1 MPDLLSL
8 SGLLLIVAAL
18 VVGISKTSVSGF
30 GSFAVAAFALVMPAK
45 ESTAA
50 VLLLLII
57 GDIVAVLRYR
67 KHCNWA
73 LLRRLLPS
81 VLPGV
86 ALGAWVLSV
95 ISDVVLK
102 RGIGVLLVI
111 FTLYTLWSRLSA
123 SRREAPPAAAGEVR
137 QPHWAMAVGAGVAAG
152 FTTMTANSAGP
163 DMTLYLLEAGVTKS
177 AFVGT
182 GAWFFFL
189 VNLSKTPF
197 SAALGLFPP
206 STLLLTAC
214 LAPVVL
220 LGTWIG
226 VKVVR
231 KLSQRAFE
239 NLALAASA
247 LAALM
252 LIVR

>member
-111 FTLYTLWSRLSA
+111 FTGVLV
-123 SRREAPPAAAGEVR
+123 REIGI
-137 QPHWAMAVGAGVAAG
+137 G
-152 FTTMTANSAGP
+152 
-163 DMTLYLLEAGVTKS
+163 
-177 AFVGT
+177 
-182 GAWFFFL
+182 
-189 VNLSKTPF
+189 
-197 SAALGLFPP
+197 
-206 STLLLTAC
+206 
-214 LAPVVL
+214 VVL
-220 LGTWIG
+220 
-226 VKVVR
+226 
-231 KLSQRAFE
+231 
-239 NLALAASA
+239 ALEEKTRHWKAPKRNSHPS
-247 LAALM
+247 
-252 LIVR
+252 IER

>member
-95 ISDVVLK
+95 ISDV
-102 RGIGVLLVI
+102 G
-111 FTLYTLWSRLSA
+111 
-123 SRREAPPAAAGEVR
+123 
-137 QPHWAMAVGAGVAAG
+137 
-152 FTTMTANSAGP
+152 
-163 DMTLYLLEAGVTKS
+163 
-177 AFVGT
+177 
-182 GAWFFFL
+182 
-189 VNLSKTPF
+189 
-197 SAALGLFPP
+197 
-206 STLLLTAC
+206 
-214 LAPVVL
+214 
-220 LGTWIG
+220 
-226 VKVVR
+226 R
-231 KLSQRAFE
+231 KQRALRNRQSPTAE
-239 NLALAASA
+239 LEKITEDLRRRAKDKHHKSPNAK
-247 LAALM
+247 
-252 LIVR
+252 